1 MPPANILEQLTKRLA
16 DELGLS
22 LATEVVRR
30 IESVDTDPAAVL
42 ALLDELEATSG
53 KVARAAIEA
62 MPELDRK
69 AGCSLI
75 ISWLDLGVTLADS
88 SGATALKYFK
98 DSPLILGV
106 MEEAEQRRAVLAV
119 ALELAEDDPNVT
131 WEYLKAS
138 PQIVSAVPAQHL
150 ARWLEIG
157 VEVTQSDPV
166 VGLEYIRQIPALA
179 PILPSED
186 IRHWLSFGMKLIA
199 PNAFGKPDYFPTME
213 YLRRSPAI
221 LGDIEAPLRAHVISI
236 GTLLAAHD
244 PAAAVAWLAESPM
257 LLRSLPSS
265 PWRLKL
271 LQYGALVAEQNSDAA
286 MSYLRRGPELIGL
299 LGEERSAFS
308 RFETWFKTGME
319 VLAYSPEGARAYFA
333 AESRQALS
341 SVETALSGVSLRQV
355 ARRVKLFVEALCGS
369 DVSIA
374 ASSGDGDKPTL
385 RAAMTADGK
394 TITLPALLRRY
405 STAEENERLYL
416 IMAAHEAG
424 HLEFGTYRLAM
435 DALTDL
441 ASAVA
446 YRYGRSG
453 FPALRTLGDLFRLYP
468 QPRLMEDLWAV
479 LEDARIEYLL
489 QHHYPG
495 LRCDLAQFAAETVT
509 ARDPAHALTV
519 GELVVDCLLRLS
531 TGASLSAAVPRAI
544 SGEVSILWQLCQPV
558 LRITMT
564 AEDVVRVADEV
575 YRRLE
580 QLIATA
586 PKTPAESAMPEAP
599 DVVGKGGTTNDSD
612 MYQGVENLIYRGEM
626 NADLVPG
633 RTEEQPARQFAPG
646 AAQGRDV
653 RPERRREQ
661 QSASAGEALAGG
673 RSLPAVVEEL
683 LAVDVET
690 GLIEA
695 GDEGERICR
704 YPEWDFRLQDHR
716 VNWCRVVERTADRGS
731 DESVSL
737 TLNAHRSTVR
747 LLRRSFEALRPPAFR
762 RVGGQPDGDDLD
774 LDALVR
780 RAAEQR
786 AGLEGDDRIYVRHE
800 KRRRDVAVLFLVDA
814 SGSTGRHIDIGRR
827 VIDVEKES
835 LVLLCEA
842 LDAVGDQYALYA
854 YSGQGRGRVE
864 VRAIKQFDEPL
875 GIRTAERLG
884 GLAPGQQNRDGAAI
898 RHAVAKLRQRDVKT
912 RLLVLLS
919 DGRPLDGDYT
929 EEYALEDTKA
939 ALREARRDGIHP
951 FCVTI
956 DSEADRYVRR
966 MYGDV
971 EYTVIDRVE
980 SLPSRLPRIYQ
991 RLAT

>member
-1 MPPANILEQLTKRLA
+1 MPPANILEQLTNRLA
-16 DELGLS
+16 AELVASEAAAFVGRLETS
-22 LATEVVRR
+22 GVQ
-30 IESVDTDPAAVL
+30 PAELLV
-42 ALLDELEATSG
+42 LLDELEAASG

-62 MPELDRK
+62 LPDLDRRT
-69 AGCSLI
+69 GCSLVI
-75 ISWLDLGVTLADS
+75 PWLDLGVALTES

-98 DSPLILGV
+98 DSPIILGV
-106 MEEAEQRRAVLAV
+106 IEEAEQRRRVLAV
-119 ALELAEDDPNVT
+119 GLELAEDDPNVT
-131 WEYLKAS
+131 WEFLKAA
-138 PQIVSAVPAQHL
+138 PQTVAAVPAQHL

-179 PILPSED
+179 PILAWED
-186 IRHWLSFGMKLIA
+186 IRPWLAFGMKLTA
-199 PNAFGKPDYFPTME
+199 LNAFGKPDYFPTIE
-213 YLRRSPAI
+213 YLRTSPAI
-221 LGDIEAPLRAHVISI
+221 LGDIEPPLRAQVISI
-236 GTLLAAHD
+236 GTLLAARD
-244 PAAAVAWLAESPM
+244 PAAAIAWLAESPT

-271 LQYGALVAEQNSDAA
+271 LQYGALVAEQNSNAA
-286 MSYLRRGPELIGL
+286 ISYLRRGPELIGM
-299 LGEERSAFS
+299 LGEDLSAFS

-319 VLAYSPEGARAYFA
+319 VLAYSPEGALAYFA

-341 SVETALSGVSLRQV
+341 SVETAVSGVPLRQV

-369 DVSIA
+369 EVSIA
-374 ASSGDGDKPTL
+374 ARSGEGDGPVV
-385 RAAMTADGK
+385 RATVTADGK

-405 STAEENERLYL
+405 ATAEENERLYL

-424 HLEFGTYRLAM
+424 HLEFGTYRLAIE
-435 DALTDL
+435 ALTDL

-446 YRYGRSG
+446 GRDGRSAV
-453 FPALRTLGDLFRLYP
+453 PSLETLGDLFRLYP
-468 QPRLMEDLWAV
+468 QPRLMQDLWAV
-479 LEDARIEYLL
+479 LEDARIEYML
-489 QHHYPG
+489 QQHYPG
-495 LRCDLAQFAAETVT
+495 LRRDLAQFAAETIT
-509 ARDPAHALTV
+509 ALDPGHALTV
-519 GELVVDCLLRLS
+519 RELVVDCLLRLS
-531 TGASLSAAVPRAI
+531 TGASLSTAVPRAI
-544 SGEVSILWQLCQPV
+544 AEEVSILWQLCQPV
-558 LRITMT
+558 LKITAT
-564 AEDVVRVADEV
+564 AEDAVRVADEV

-580 QLIATA
+580 QLVPAA
-586 PKTPAESAMPEAP
+586 PKTPGESSIPEAP
-599 DVVGKGGTTNDSD
+599 NLVEG
-612 MYQGVENLIYRGEM
+612 QGAPSESESYRAVENLMYRGDM

-633 RTEEQPARQFAPG
+633 RTEEQPAGQSAPG
-646 AAQGRDV
+646 AAERRDP
-653 RPERRREQ
+653 RPEDERER
-661 QSASAGEALAGG
+661 QSMPAGEAFAGG
-673 RSLPAVVEEL
+673 RSLPPVVEEL
-683 LAVDVET
+683 LSIDVEAQ
-690 GLIEA
+690 LIESDA
-695 GDEGERICR
+695 GGERICR

-716 VNWCRVVERTADRGS
+716 INWCRVVERAADRGS

-762 RVGGQPDGDDLD
+762 RVGGQPEGDDLD

-786 AGLEGDDRIYVRHE
+786 AGLEGGDRIYVRHE
-800 KRRRDVAVLFLVDA
+800 KRRRDVAVLFLVDV
-814 SGSTGRHIDIGRR
+814 SGSTGRHIDTGRR

-854 YSGQGRGRVE
+854 YSGQGRGAVD

-875 GIRTAERLG
+875 GVYTAERLG
-884 GLAPGQQNRDGAAI
+884 GLAPQQQNRDGAAV
-898 RHAVAKLRQRDVKT
+898 RHAVARLRQRDART

-919 DGRPLDGDYT
+919 DGRPLDGDYI

-939 ALREARRDGIHP
+939 ALREARRAGIHP

-956 DSEADRYVRR
+956 DSQADQYVRR

-980 SLPSRLPRIYQ
+980 SLPARLPRIYQ